1 MREDLGPGCK
11 ILEVS
16 YSFVVLQHY
25 VSGQGM
31 LEDYKN
37 QRKKNRILKQLWR
50 LGKKLKMSST
60 SLNVRKENIY

>member
-1 MREDLGPGCK
+1 MREDLGAGCK

-16 YSFVVLQHY
+16 YSFVVLQRY

-60 SLNVRKENIY
+60 CLNVRKEKFY